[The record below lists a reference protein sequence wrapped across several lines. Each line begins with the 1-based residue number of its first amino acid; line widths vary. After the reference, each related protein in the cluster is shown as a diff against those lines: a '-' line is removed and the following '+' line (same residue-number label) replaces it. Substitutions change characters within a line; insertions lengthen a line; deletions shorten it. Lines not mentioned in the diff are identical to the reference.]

1 MKNKITITAFVVA
14 IALLSFADANDIRM
28 SVSNVVA
35 NVDTDDLMTFSIG
48 DVGGQQICK
57 SQAYRA
63 LALQVSNDWQNI
75 LGSLGTITTNQTE
88 RRLILGTGFQYGW
101 EFHLP
106 FLTRVADQCLA
117 GHISTNDVIWLEGYS
132 TKPGLIDQFYY
143 RNHEP
148 AVSNL
153 VMKLMSIDGMTN
165 RWMEVLSE
173 SAAQRV
179 QEYISGGILYIP
191 E

>member
-1 MKNKITITAFVVA
+1 MKRM
-14 IALLSFADANDIRM
+14 IALLLAAALVDGAFADTVDVRDALCA
-28 SVSNVVA
+28 VTTNV
-35 NVDTDDLMTFSIG
+35 NQRTLRTYTIG
-48 DVGGQQICK
+48 EVGGQHICDTASYRHLAQI
-57 SQAYRA
+57 
-63 LALQVSNDWQNI
+63 VSNDWQNI

-101 EFHLP
+101 DFHLP

-153 VMKLMSIDGMTN
+153 VIKLMSIDGMTN
-165 RWMEVLSE
+165 HWMEVLSE
-173 SAAQRV
+173 NAAQRV
-179 QEYISGGILYIP
+179 QEYISAGILYIP